1 MKFVIYENDSS
12 KEGFFCRTT
21 VRMLKE
27 NNAVDCD
34 LRKVGFNMLLRSRWE
49 RADSSF
55 PVSMVPPLSLY
66 WVSHFNQESPTLSMP
81 ERLVICR
88 TAHFFSFL
96 SSDCYYFRS
105 TPTSDHHQL
114 LRIVLYTFDLWSSCC
129 HCGKLCVCVCVR
141 KSR

>member
-1 MKFVIYENDSS
+1 MEDVLFHGLISFFLYFTPVPCKYTIFPISVPVNRTVLVKFVIYENDSS

-81 ERLVICR
+81 EI
-88 TAHFFSFL
+88 
-96 SSDCYYFRS
+96 SD
-105 TPTSDHHQL
+105 L
-114 LRIVLYTFDLWSSCC
+114 
-129 HCGKLCVCVCVR
+129 
-141 KSR
+141 